1 MRRETTLGI
10 AALRNPI
17 NEIKREPVAAMTAH
31 LALNRKFGE
40 RENSMS
46 DSFIHENDPG
56 FEEFIEDTL
65 KDLGERAQKK
75 DICVE
80 CLSDRLIIEL
90 VSGIARSGVPV
101 SAILAM
107 VGEGMDAAEADFSS
121 EQQKRA
127 RRMH

>member
-1 MRRETTLGI
+1 MET
-10 AALRNPI
+10 
-17 NEIKREPVAAMTAH
+17 VAAMSLSA
-31 LALNRKFGE
+31 ALNREFGE
-40 RENSMS
+40 REHNMT

-65 KDLGERAQKK
+65 KDIGERAQEK

-80 CLSDRLIIEL
+80 CLSDRLIVEL

-107 VGEGMDAAEADFSS
+107 VGEGMDAAEADFPP
-121 EQQKRA
+121 EQNRRS